1 MKRLF
6 FFMVLAGCIAVSNA
20 QTAKEMYEAQNRKIQ
35 NTFFG
40 NQFGDSFFKV
50 KSKLYSEFGE
60 YNVFTSEKRKEINLY
75 NSTFGGSEWH
85 FITFSFDNTR
95 KFYMIHFSQ
104 EYGRKEDA
112 KNRYTVLKEL
122 LEVKYGNGADLTTN
136 SLYSTK
142 CWCDNTCCA
151 VLSLT
156 YGQSNGGDYYW
167 YCTLDYY
174 DDKAFTS
181 ETKSIIEEL

>member
-1 MKRLF
+1 MA
-6 FFMVLAGCIAVSNA
+6 M
-20 QTAKEMYEAQNRKIQ
+20 T
-35 NTFFG
+35 T
-40 NQFGDSFFKV
+40 
-50 KSKLYSEFGE
+50 
-60 YNVFTSEKRKEINLY
+60 
-75 NSTFGGSEWH
+75 
-85 FITFSFDNTR
+85 
-95 KFYMIHFSQ
+95 
-104 EYGRKEDA
+104 
-112 KNRYTVLKEL
+112 YTVGISADTTQAKKEL

-142 CWCDNTCCA
+142 CWCDNTCCV

-181 ETKSIIEEL
+181 ETKSNLEEL